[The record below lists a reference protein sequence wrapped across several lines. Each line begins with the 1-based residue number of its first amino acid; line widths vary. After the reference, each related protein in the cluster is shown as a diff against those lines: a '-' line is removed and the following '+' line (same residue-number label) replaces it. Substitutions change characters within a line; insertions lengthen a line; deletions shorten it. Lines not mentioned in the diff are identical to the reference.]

1 MTARIAE
8 ASVVARASSQP
19 LSLDFKLVVFV
30 ILVAV
35 CEGAVRKWFVPSLS
49 SPLLALRDLAAI
61 VLVLRA
67 AALHRYSAM
76 PLLTQ
81 CLVLWSFC
89 VLMWGALQL
98 VVVQGPL
105 VLYFLGLRFW
115 LLYLWFAL
123 AMACSLSTGE
133 VVKVIRLMIA
143 LSVLML
149 PLAVMQHFSAPS
161 SPLNVQPDTDE
172 EEIFRV
178 SADIVR
184 VSGTFTFTMGYAC
197 FIAAVAPFAM
207 STVWNGKALYRRKW
221 FAMVAFFAVSVG
233 TLISGSRA
241 SIMFFG
247 ALLAIQTVGSFA
259 GAKSGKALVFAI
271 AKTLIAVLAL
281 CATLFIFSDALVATQ
296 ERFSDA
302 AAQED
307 VMGRIETELL
317 GEPASRKDI
326 NFIGHGLG
334 AGTNAGSVLLTGE
347 RTFELAESE
356 PARVLLEMG
365 FVGFA
370 WLLIKCTIFSLGLA
384 RSVSRL
390 TRLGETLPMMLWAT
404 AAYGMS
410 SWPISGQVSANAF
423 GYIVLGLALC
433 SIRPALPARTVVY
446 RHAGEVSR

>member
-1 MTARIAE
+1 M
-8 ASVVARASSQP
+8 
-19 LSLDFKLVVFV
+19 SLEFKLVVFV

-35 CEGAVRKWFVPSLS
+35 CEGAARKWFLPALT
-49 SPLLALRDLAAI
+49 SPLLACRDLAALT
-61 VLVLRA
+61 LVLRA
-67 AALHRYSAM
+67 AMQHRFRAM
-76 PLLTQ
+76 PMLSQ

-89 VLMWGALQL
+89 VVIWGALQL
-98 VVVQGPL
+98 VVVQGPV

-123 AMACSLSTGE
+123 AMACSLSANE
-133 VVKVIRLMIA
+133 VIRIIRLMIV
-143 LSVLML
+143 LSVLMM
-149 PLAVMQHFSAPS
+149 PLAVLQHFLPPS
-161 SPLNVQPDTDE
+161 SALNVQPDTDE

-178 SADIVR
+178 STNIVR

-207 STVWNGKALYRRKW
+207 STVWNGMRLYRRKW
-221 FAMVAFFAVSVG
+221 FALVAFFAVSIG

-247 ALLAIQTVGSFA
+247 ALLAIQTVGSVV
-259 GAKSGKALVFAI
+259 GAKSGKALIFSL
-271 AKTLIAVLAL
+271 AKALIAAAAL
-281 CATLFIFSDALVATQ
+281 TATLFVFSDALVATQ
-296 ERFSDA
+296 ERFTNA
-302 AAQED
+302 AAEED
-307 VMGRIETELL
+307 VLGRVETELL
-317 GEPASRKDI
+317 GEPAALKDM

-365 FVGFA
+365 LVGVA
-370 WLLIKCTIFSLGLA
+370 WLLIKCTIFSFGLA
-384 RSVSRL
+384 KSVGRL
-390 TRLGETLPMMLWAT
+390 TRLGETLPSMLWAT

-410 SWPISGQVSANAF
+410 SWPVSGQVSANAF

-433 SIRPALPARTVVY
+433 SIRPAVPARTVVY
-446 RHAGEVSR
+446 RYAAEVSK

>member
-1 MTARIAE
+1 MR
-8 ASVVARASSQP
+8 SVLLPSTRQSSQP
-19 LSLDFKLVVFV
+19 LSLEFKLVAFV

-35 CEGAVRKWFVPSLS
+35 CEGASRKWLLPALS
-49 SPLLALRDLAAI
+49 GPLLACRDLAALT
-61 VLVLRA
+61 LVIRA
-67 AALHRYSAM
+67 AMLHHYRAM
-76 PLLTQ
+76 PMISQ

-89 VLMWGALQL
+89 VVMWGALQL

-123 AMACSLSTGE
+123 AMACSLSTSE
-133 VVKVIRLMIA
+133 VVKIIKLMIA
-143 LSVLML
+143 LSVLMM
-149 PLAVMQHFSAPS
+149 PLAVLQHFSAPS

-172 EEIFRV
+172 DEIFRV

-207 STVWNGKALYRRKW
+207 ATVWNGKQLYRRKGL
-221 FAMVAFFAVSVG
+221 AMLAFFAVSVG

-241 SIMFFG
+241 SIMFFV
-247 ALLAIQTVGSFA
+247 ALLATQTIGSFV
-259 GAKSGKALVFAI
+259 GAKSGKALLFSL
-271 AKTLIAVLAL
+271 AKAVIAVVAL
-281 CATLFIFSDALVATQ
+281 SATLFIFSDALLATQ
-296 ERFSDA
+296 ERFTNA
-302 AAQED
+302 AAEED
-307 VMGRIETELL
+307 MVGRVETELL
-317 GEPASRKDI
+317 GEPAARKDM

-334 AGTNAGSVLLTGE
+334 AGTNAGSVLLSGE

-365 FVGFA
+365 LVGVA
-370 WLLIKCTIFSLGLA
+370 WLIIKCAIFSLGLVK
-384 RSVSRL
+384 SVARL
-390 TRLGETLPMMLWAT
+390 TRVGETLPLMLWAT

-446 RHAGEVSR
+446 RYVPEVSR